1 MKLYHP
7 TKGLKGIRTAL
18 NQFNESLL
26 SPWQRDILRERLMIL
41 RWYDLNG
48 RNQKRTAREFE
59 TSRSHIQKLLH
70 IRRDEGLGGLIPKKT
85 GPKEKRG
92 FSLLFSEKMKIERY
106 ALWFPDWS
114 HKKLKIFFKHS
125 SSTIYRYLKSK
136 DMLVRNRCPGYHKKP
151 TPRSSWQI
159 KRMILPEDYPIRS
172 PGDLIVLDSI
182 VEYIGPNFE
191 KLYFVCCIDIATRI
205 ALAVATDKH
214 TSVVPREMLRKMAE
228 LLQTN
233 IKAVLTDNGSEFLA
247 YFQKACEDE
256 GISHFFTR
264 PRTPKDN
271 AIAERFNQTLQKGF
285 YWRCDLTQP
294 IYKINEALTDWLIE
308 YNIQRPHET
317 LDMRPPI
324 AVYFN
329 LFYKPRFDKEVHL
342 KLWNRTSICFAKR
355 IFAIMK
361 MLSIPASCLF

>member
-7 TKGLKGIRTAL
+7 TRGLKGIRKVL
-18 NQFNESLL
+18 NQFNENLL
-26 SPWQRDILRERLMIL
+26 RPWQRDMLRERLMIL

-59 TSRSHIQKLLH
+59 TSRSHVQKLIH
-70 IRRDEGLGGLIPKKT
+70 IRENEGLGGLIPMKT
-85 GPKEKRG
+85 GPKSKRG
-92 FSLLFSEKMKIERY
+92 FKLLSSEKMEIERY
-106 ALWFPDWS
+106 ASWFPDWS

-125 SSTIYRYLKSK
+125 ESTIYRYLKSK
-136 DMLVRNRCPGYHKKP
+136 NMLVKNRCPGYHKKP
-151 TPRSSWQI
+151 APRSSWKV
-159 KRMILPEDYPIRS
+159 KRVRLPEDYPVKN
-172 PGDLIVLDSI
+172 PGDLVVLDSI

-191 KLYFVCCIDIATRI
+191 KLYFICCIDVATRI
-205 ALAVATDKH
+205 ALAVATEKH
-214 TSVVPREMLRKMAE
+214 SSVLPGKMLRKMSE
-228 LLQTN
+228 LLQTDIN
-233 IKAVLTDNGSEFLA
+233 AVLTDNGSEFLA

-256 GISHFFTR
+256 GIIRFFTR

-285 YWRCDLTQP
+285 YWRCDLTQSV
-294 IYKINEALTDWLIE
+294 YKINEALTDWLIE

-329 LFYKPRFDKEVHL
+329 LFYKTRLSQGVHL
-342 KLWNRTSICFAKR
+342 KLWNRTF
-355 IFAIMK
+355 F
-361 MLSIPASCLF
+361 CLECKLTLKSM